1 VQQTPPI
8 NTPQEHTVK
17 VSRILIVALA
27 VAAIVA
33 PTASARLIDEP
44 QHTVAPVAVPDMRA
58 SVAEALA
65 KQREAQS
72 QTRTWPAYP
81 TPEKRLP
88 GPPTWPVNPQ
98 PIKPPATAAA
108 PSGGEGIDWWTVAL
122 GAGLTLVALGAMG
135 GLTYLVRA
143 KQRPRVA

>member
-1 VQQTPPI
+1 M
-8 NTPQEHTVK
+8 K

-33 PTASARLIDEP
+33 PTAAAKPMDDPKPLVS
-44 QHTVAPVAVPDMRA
+44 PVTHPDMRA
-58 SVAEALA
+58 SVAQALA
-65 KQREAQS
+65 KERAAQP

-98 PIKPPATAAA
+98 PIKPPATVAA

-135 GLTYLVRA
+135 GLTYLIRA